1 MDAMPHFQGLNHRTI
16 RTCHFAK
23 KATLLQAL
31 LAFSLVTAGGSST
44 EVWSQDDGGSRSER
58 KAEEKRMKAL
68 AKAEKK
74 AYKDFEK
81 AYKERQERH
90 YDMQQTSR
98 EKNLIVPE
106 GRSKRAHHKTNGHS
120 KDNVRKRMRK
130 GQQKARRNRD
140 GRSVSWWRRIRL
152 RQSWKKG

>member
-1 MDAMPHFQGLNHRTI
+1 MDAMPNLQGLNHRPTRSRRSATQARLL
-16 RTCHFAK
+16 RTY
-23 KATLLQAL
+23 LAL
-31 LAFSLVTAGGSST
+31 VLAAGGGSA
-44 EVWSQDDGGSRSER
+44 EAWSQDEGVSRSER

-74 AYKDFEK
+74 AYKEFEK

-106 GRSKRAHHKTNGHS
+106 GRSTRAHHKTNGHA

-140 GRSVSWWRRIRL
+140 GRSVAWWRRIRL

>member
-1 MDAMPHFQGLNHRTI
+1 MDAMPHLQGLNHRTT
-16 RTCHFAK
+16 RTRRS
-23 KATLLQAL
+23 ATQARLLRAL
-31 LAFSLVTAGGSST
+31 LAFALVTAGGSST
-44 EVWSQDDGGSRSER
+44 EAWSQDDGGSRSER

-106 GRSKRAHHKTNGHS
+106 GRSKRAHHKTNGHA

-140 GRSVSWWRRIRL
+140 GRSVAWWRRIRL

>member
-1 MDAMPHFQGLNHRTI
+1 MDAMPHLQGLNHRTI

-31 LAFSLVTAGGSST
+31 LAFALVSAGGSST
-44 EVWSQDDGGSRSER
+44 EVWCQDDGGSRSER

-106 GRSKRAHHKTNGHS
+106 GRSKKAHSKSGRHA
-120 KDNVRKRMRK
+120 KDNVR
-130 GQQKARRNRD
+130 
-140 GRSVSWWRRIRL
+140 
-152 RQSWKKG
+152 

>member
-1 MDAMPHFQGLNHRTI
+1 MDAMPHFQGLNHRPTRTRRFATQARLV
-16 RTCHFAK
+16 RTC
-23 KATLLQAL
+23 LAL
-31 LAFSLVTAGGSST
+31 VLAAGGSSA
-44 EVWSQDDGGSRSER
+44 EAWSQDEGGSRSER
-58 KAEEKRMKAL
+58 KAEEKQMKAL

-74 AYKDFEK
+74 AYKEFEK

-90 YDMQQTSR
+90 YAMQQTSR

-106 GRSKRAHHKTNGHS
+106 GRSKRAHHKTNGHA

-140 GRSVSWWRRIRL
+140 GRSVAWWRRIRL